1 MERSIAV
8 KTNGARANREW
19 SLVVGSNGVLVLRL
33 SGRWLMQDRLPP
45 RAVIERELG
54 ARPTARALAFDTR
67 SLDGWDSGFVVFVR
81 QVLDIGRD
89 RHLDA
94 DLSGLPAGV
103 RKLLDLAAAVPER
116 ETGRGARPVP
126 LVARVGAAAVRAAE
140 QAREMVTFLGDACL
154 ALGRFVG
161 ARARL
166 RRVDLLVTIQ
176 EAGPEALGIVSLIS
190 FLVGV
195 ILAYVGAVQLRRFGA
210 EIYVADLV
218 GIAMARQMGAMM
230 TGIIM
235 AGRTGSAYAAQLGT
249 MRVNEEIDAVQTMGI
264 SPVEFLVLP
273 RMLGLIVMMPL
284 LTVYADIVGILGGAV
299 VGIGMLKIG
308 FLPYWNRTWVA
319 VDLSDVAVGLISASI
334 FGVLVAIAGC
344 MRGMQSGR
352 SSAAVGLAA
361 TSAVVTAIVLIVTA
375 DAILTVIYDA
385 VGL

>member
-1 MERSIAV
+1 M
-8 KTNGARANREW
+8 KPHGARANIAHREW
-19 SLVVGSNGVLVLRL
+19 SLEVGSDGLLVLRL
-33 SGRWLMQDRLPP
+33 SGRWLMRDHLPA
-45 RAVIERELG
+45 RAAIERELS

-67 SLDGWDSGFVVFVR
+67 SVEDWDSGFVVFVR
-81 QVLDIGRD
+81 QALNVGRD
-89 RHLDA
+89 LHLDA

-103 RKLLDLAAAVPER
+103 RKLLDLAAAVSER

-126 LVARVGAAAVRAAE
+126 LLARLGGVAIRGAG

-161 ARARL
+161 RRARL
-166 RRVDLLVTIQ
+166 RRADLLVTIQ

-218 GIAMARQMGAMM
+218 GIAMVRQMGAMM

-235 AGRTGSAYAAQLGT
+235 AGRTGAAYAAQLGT
-249 MRVNEEIDAVQTMGI
+249 MRVNEEIDAVRTMGI

-273 RMLGLIVMMPL
+273 RMLGLIIMMPL
-284 LTVYADIVGILGGAV
+284 LTVYADLVGILGGAV
-299 VGIGMLKIG
+299 IGAGMLKVG

-319 VDLSDVAVGLISASI
+319 VDLSDITVGLISASV

-344 MRGMQSGR
+344 LRGMQSGR

-361 TSAVVTAIVLIVTA
+361 TSAVVTGIVFIVTA

-385 VGL
+385 LGL